1 MLFEKVKIN
10 ISNVSTKLGLKAQ
23 FVTKKYEIFFETLST
38 FKPNEVFGI
47 LRFFCFCK
55 VKYIF

>member
-38 FKPNEVFGI
+38 FKPNEIFGI
-47 LRFFCFCK
+47 LRFFWVF
-55 VKYIF
+55 